1 MFYRTEYLTNGF
13 NYWPSLL
20 TRNKDSI
27 FISLYAT
34 GLSTKAVWCITYTV
48 KSFLLWAPF
57 KRRSKLLILN
67 LPGPTVG
74 VGDTYM
80 KTMITCLITIFCV
93 FFLFSPLSFRK
104 LIKFLFLLGKS
115 DLNVTWTLLLCQFIR
130 DTNVF
135 FYTGA
140 RQAIKPQLRD

>member
-48 KSFLLWAPF
+48 KSFLL
-57 KRRSKLLILN
+57 
-67 LPGPTVG
+67 
-74 VGDTYM
+74 
-80 KTMITCLITIFCV
+80 
-93 FFLFSPLSFRK
+93 
-104 LIKFLFLLGKS
+104 
-115 DLNVTWTLLLCQFIR
+115 
-130 DTNVF
+130 
-135 FYTGA
+135 
-140 RQAIKPQLRD
+140 